1 MGVGSNQRL
10 AKDKGVDREAN
21 LKVVGGKVLDRGTR
35 ITSGI
40 SVSDEFATQNKV
52 Q

>member
-1 MGVGSNQRL
+1 MGVGSYQPL

-21 LKVVGGKVLDRGTR
+21 LKEVGSKVLNLGTR

-40 SVSDEFATQNKV
+40 SVSDEFAIQNKV

>member
-1 MGVGSNQRL
+1 MVQPL

-21 LKVVGGKVLDRGTR
+21 LMEIGSKVLNRGTR

-40 SVSDEFATQNKV
+40 SVSDEFTKQNKV